1 MRLRSRRFSGVG
13 MEVEYLGLE
22 REIRKLLAP
31 AMERLASGAAFELG
45 FAFPISKVD
54 AASRT
59 VEGCA
64 TDESVD
70 AHGEILDYSASKAA
84 FAAWERNIR
93 EMHSNVAC
101 GRAISVTAD
110 DATKSIA
117 IKARISRG
125 AEPTWQKV
133 LDGTLRFFSVGG
145 TRLRSEVRS
154 DGVRCTSE
162 YRLGEV
168 SLVDVGANP
177 NTKFAI
183 AKSLNGRPSIT
194 ELVAADSESNYV
206 AIAEALEAVALQLRA
221 GCRPL
226 PQEVTKALYLSGSH
240 VSCDQLAP
248 TDFAARGP
256 QVAADLRACATA
268 LRRAEN
274 VADLEKARETASLV
288 LLALP
293 CRRDLAR
300 SRGRGQGNWSASGRG
315 ATVEALREEIAKC
328 IAVARGMG
336 LTEAT
341 KELEVGAMKLQ
352 GVASV
357 AGGLSKSL
365 FTQNDL
371 VEMRDKLAT
380 QLNEWHAKNLPQNV
394 PEYRRLSDTYF
405 LVSQKLKGR

>member
-1 MRLRSRRFSGVG
+1 MA
-13 MEVEYLGLE
+13 VEYVGLE

-31 AMERLASGAAFELG
+31 VMERLASGSAFEFG
-45 FAFPISKVD
+45 YSFPITKVD
-54 AASRT
+54 GASRT
-59 VEGCA
+59 VEGIA

-70 AHGEILDYSASKAA
+70 AHGEILDYAASKEA
-84 FAAWERNIR
+84 FAAWEKNIR
-93 EMHSNVAC
+93 EMHQPNAV
-101 GRAISVTAD
+101 GRAVSVTAN

-154 DGVRCTSE
+154 DGVRRTSE

-183 AKSLNGRPSIT
+183 AKSMSGRPVAT
-194 ELVAADSESNYV
+194 EVLARDSEADYV
-206 AIAEALEAVALQLRA
+206 ACAEALEAVALQLRA

-226 PQEVTKALYLSGSH
+226 PHEVQKALYLSGSH
-240 VSCDQLAP
+240 ASCDQLAP
-248 TDFAARGP
+248 KDFSAAGP
-256 QVAADLRACATA
+256 QIAADLRACATA
-268 LRRAEN
+268 LRRADDIG
-274 VADLEKARETASLV
+274 DLEKARETASLV

-293 CRRDLAR
+293 CRRDLAK
-300 SRGRGQGNWSASGRG
+300 SRGRGQGNWSAYGRG

-328 IAVARGMG
+328 VGVARGLG

-352 GVASV
+352 QVAAV

-371 VEMRDKLAT
+371 IEMRDKLAT

-405 LVSQKLKGR
+405 LVSQKLKAQR